1 MTISSSWSQFDSKRS
16 RARSVDDNRRKS
28 PIFAVNMEKKNIRDL
43 HRVSIDDFRS
53 ADKSSL
59 VVVLDNVRSLNN
71 IGSIFRTCD
80 GFAVGRIMLCG
91 ITATPPS
98 AEIHKTALGAELSM
112 DWCYYPTTLEAV
124 KALHA
129 EGYTVCA
136 LEQVHGSV
144 ALPGFIPEKGRKY
157 AIVAGHEVHG
167 VSQEVVDAA
176 DICLEIPQ
184 FGTKHSLN
192 VAVSTALAV
201 YQLTFASV
209 ER

>member
-1 MTISSSWSQFDSKRS
+1 
-16 RARSVDDNRRKS
+16 
-28 PIFAVNMEKKNIRDL
+28 MEKKNIRDL
-43 HRVSIDDFRS
+43 HRMSVADFRAS
-53 ADKSSL
+53 EKSPL

-80 GFAVGRIMLCG
+80 GFAVGRVILCG

-98 AEIHKTALGAELSM
+98 AEIHKTALGAEMSM
-112 DWCYYPTTLEAV
+112 DWAYYPSTLDAV
-124 KALHA
+124 KALHD

-144 ALPGFIPEKGRKY
+144 PLPGFISEKRRKY
-157 AIVAGHEVHG
+157 AVVVGHAVHG

-192 VAVSTALAV
+192 VAVSAALAV
-201 YQLTFASV
+201 YQLTFGQQG
-209 ER
+209 E